1 MSILNQINNYVEI
14 FVENYEDQRLSE
26 MDPAIRTSIA
36 ASNPIDLITI
46 ISELKPQIAQLEMQ
60 LKDCNY
66 GIGIRKNDLDAA
78 EERFDSIAQS
88 QGITSGELLV
98 KLGKEIDSLETKKKL
113 TDYAIV
119 ALKSWVLVIDRD
131 VEGKVNSMSDEEKQ
145 QLYSGLAEV
154 TRQNESQIDLL
165 GNEIAHREFQSD
177 EEIKVTAARNGQT
190 VEQVKMDLEKEIW
203 PRKLK
208 IARLEE
214 QNNVIDGYKTPL
226 IQTVAVEV
234 HRPR

>member
-26 MDPAIRTSIA
+26 MDPTIRTSIA

-46 ISELKPQIAQLEMQ
+46 VSELKPQIAQLEMR

-66 GIGIRKNDLDAA
+66 GIGIRKNDLDAV

-113 TDYAIV
+113 TDYAIM
-119 ALKSWVLVIDRD
+119 ALKEWVLTIDRD
-131 VEGKVNSMSDEEKQ
+131 IEGKVNSMSDEEKQ

-177 EEIKVTAARNGQT
+177 EEIKATAARNGQT

-214 QNNVIDGYKTPL
+214 QNNVINGYKTPL